1 MAFVAEQAFR
11 QHYRRVYHY
20 LRRRG
25 RTHGDAEDI
34 TQQVFLDAVRA
45 LDTFHGEDRKVL
57 SWLYV
62 VAERRLRDEIRRSR
76 RRLTPAAEKAPAIVS
91 TPASTYG
98 SATARVL
105 RTGIA
110 QLPDG
115 QQRVVVL
122 KLLHGLS
129 FDEIGRQ
136 LAVSEAA
143 CKMRFFRGLEGLRT
157 FLEEEDYT
165 PS

>member
-11 QHYRRVYHY
+11 RHYGRVYHY

-45 LDTFHGEDRKVL
+45 LGAFHGEDRKVL

-62 VAERRLRDEIRRSR
+62 VAERRLRDEVRRSR
-76 RRLTPAAEKAPAIVS
+76 RRPAPAAENTPAIVS
-91 TPASTYG
+91 TPASAYG
-98 SATARVL
+98 SSTARVL

-136 LAVSEAA
+136 LALSEAA
-143 CKMRFFRGLEGLRT
+143 CKMRFFRGLEALRT

>member
-45 LDTFHGEDRKVL
+45 LRAFHGEEGKVL

-62 VAERRLRDEIRRSR
+62 VAERRLRDEVRRSR
-76 RRLTPAAEKAPAIVS
+76 RRPAHAMENAPAIVS

-98 SATARVL
+98 SSTARVL
-105 RTGIA
+105 RRGIA

-129 FDEIGRQ
+129 FDEIGRR
-136 LAVSEAA
+136 LTLSEAA
-143 CKMRFFRGLEGLRT
+143 CKMRFFRGLEALRT